1 MFFSLVWP
9 ESRLCRF
16 VRVSDEKMKSECC
29 LIFPDFVGKTKV
41 RARIAALR
49 HYKAKENHVFFFL
62 NFYFEGLFYACL
74 ILINSYME
82 HWNIFEEKL
91 KAEVTSV
98 GQKEREK
105 KWDQEG

>member
-49 HYKAKENHVFFFL
+49 HYKAKENHVFFF
-62 NFYFEGLFYACL
+62 FKFLFGGFVLCL
-74 ILINSYME
+74 LDFDKFLHGTLEYI
-82 HWNIFEEKL
+82 
-91 KAEVTSV
+91 
-98 GQKEREK
+98 
-105 KWDQEG
+105 